1 MRPIAVGAVAFILPA
16 LMTYAAAQQPVVA
29 PHISPPAA
37 PHFSPPAPHFS
48 PPASYNAPHFT
59 VPSAAPPASHLA
71 VPYHTT
77 PQIIAPHISTLHH
90 DRWVTPGA
98 PGGIV
103 GHDQV
108 GGNHPPQTAS
118 PQMHNINRTPI
129 LRNPTFANL
138 SLRNPATRSLSQST
152 FHGSFAQSGLAG
164 EQKLHHHDR
173 DHDYD
178 HHHRRHFG
186 VVLGFVG
193 PLFWPY
199 AFQDLSDYTFL
210 PYAYDT
216 FWPYAF
222 DDVFAGIYGAY
233 APEYYSSEG
242 AGPTAAP
249 TGGNSQICSGQEQ
262 GLTDFPIERI
272 AQQVDPDQRQ
282 QTLLDDLKAATTQAV
297 SILQAACPS
306 ELPSTPTG
314 RIAAMRTRVA
324 AMLQAVQVARPALDK
339 FYQSLSDEQKERFNV
354 IDQDDETTGQR
365 QADIADL
372 CQRTKRNGPLLD
384 RTEHIL
390 HLSNDQDV
398 ALKDLKEASAKA
410 AGLLAANCR
419 SEQPITPTGRLAA
432 MEERLNGIVHALDL
446 VQAPLEK
453 LYNSLSDEQKARFN
467 RVGAP
472 AI

>member
-16 LMTYAAAQQPVVA
+16 LMTYAEAQQPVVA
-29 PHISPPAA
+29 PHISAPA

-48 PPASYNAPHFT
+48 PPAPHFSPPGPYMAPHFA
-59 VPSAAPPASHLA
+59 VPNAAPPASHLA
-71 VPYHTT
+71 VPYHAT
-77 PQIIAPHISTLHH
+77 PEIIAPHISTPHH
-90 DRWVTPGA
+90 DPGMTPGA
-98 PGGIV
+98 VGGTV

-138 SLRNPATRSLSQST
+138 SSRNPTTRSLSQST

-164 EQKLHHHDR
+164 ERKLHDHDR
-173 DHDYD
+173 DHD

-222 DDVFAGIYGAY
+222 DDVFAGIYGAH

-242 AGPTAAP
+242 AGRTAAP
-249 TGGNSQICSGQEQ
+249 TGGNSQICSSQEQ

-272 AQQVDPDQRQ
+272 AQQVDPGQHQ
-282 QTLLDDLKAATTQAV
+282 QALLDDLKAATTQAV

-354 IDQDDETTGQR
+354 IDQDEETTGQR

-372 CQRTKRNGPLLD
+372 CQRTKRNAGPLFD
-384 RTEHIL
+384 RTERAL
-390 HLSNDQDV
+390 HLSNDQDA

-410 AGLLAANCR
+410 ADLLKASCG
-419 SEQPITPTGRLAA
+419 SEQPLTPTGRLVA
-432 MEERLNGIVHALDL
+432 MEERLNAIV
-446 VQAPLEK
+446 
-453 LYNSLSDEQKARFN
+453 
-467 RVGAP
+467 
-472 AI
+472 